1 MNDYLNNSSILINSQ
16 TPRRIVSFR
25 TILIVTFITFIIIGN
40 YYKYPR
46 YLNYRGNIIKE
57 DNKYLIKTLIK
68 EDDLLKLKK
77 SNLIIEKESLDFTIN
92 YIDPIYYLDQQQQK
106 HYEITLNSLLPKEF
120 KQENMPILVKF
131 KLSKT
136 TLVKELIKKIKKG
149 MI

>member
-1 MNDYLNNSSILINSQ
+1 M
-16 TPRRIVSFR
+16 
-25 TILIVTFITFIIIGN
+25 
-40 YYKYPR
+40 
-46 YLNYRGNIIKE
+46 
-57 DNKYLIKTLIK
+57 IKTLIK

>member
-25 TILIVTFITFIIIGN
+25 TILIVTFIIFIIIGN